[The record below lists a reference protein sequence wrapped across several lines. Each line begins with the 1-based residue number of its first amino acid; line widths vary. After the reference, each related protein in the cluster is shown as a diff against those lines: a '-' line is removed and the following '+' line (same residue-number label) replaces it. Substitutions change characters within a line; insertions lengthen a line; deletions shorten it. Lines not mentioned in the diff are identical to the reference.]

1 MFVPL
6 RKETSIGVC
15 AVKLN
20 LAFAAPSMLRS
31 FFERVL
37 TWLPQ
42 IFDKHSLWNLTSDS
56 ILRND
61 LNIGGW
67 ENTKHCVP
75 FSLVPVAIHLKSIHL

>member
-1 MFVPL
+1 MSEQQIHLCYKTIRYLLVTFQIFVPL

-37 TWLPQ
+37 TWCPE
-42 IFDKHSLWNLTSDS
+42 IFDKHFHMVSD
-56 ILRND
+56 
-61 LNIGGW
+61 
-67 ENTKHCVP
+67 T
-75 FSLVPVAIHLKSIHL
+75 FSDGKKTFQK